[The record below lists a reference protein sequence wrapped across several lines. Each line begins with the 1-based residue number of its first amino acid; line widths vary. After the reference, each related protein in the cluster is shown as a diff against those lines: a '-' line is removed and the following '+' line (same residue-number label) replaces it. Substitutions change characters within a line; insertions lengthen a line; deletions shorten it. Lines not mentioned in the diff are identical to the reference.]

1 MKLSL
6 PPNTS
11 RQDETQVT
19 KYWVF
24 GPLTRNSHIQDDLLT
39 ISQAPIMNIKT
50 GIVEGGEDYHLIT
63 DDFEQICVPPFP
75 SLLDGLVHLIN
86 KT

>member
-6 PPNTS
+6 PPNTP

-24 GPLTRNSHIQDDLLT
+24 GPLTKISHIQHGLLT
-39 ISQAPIMNIKT
+39 ISQAPIINIKT

-63 DDFEQICVPPFP
+63 TDDLNKSVFLPFFP
-75 SLLDGLVHLIN
+75 FWMDWCI
-86 KT
+86 